1 MTTALVLALLAL
13 SPVPAAALPHRV
25 AVLVGANQPGP
36 GRRPLQHA
44 YHDAEQMAEVLAA
57 VGRFPAGQIHLLR
70 DPSPEEVLALLQ
82 RSAALLRFSDSL
94 LYFYYSGHADE
105 QSLYPGGKPLS
116 LSAVR
121 AALDAT
127 GASVRLGVVDACRGG
142 AWTRAK
148 GLVADAPFEVPV
160 NLGNE
165 GSVLIASSSGLESAH
180 ESDALQG
187 SFFTHHLVAGLRGA
201 ADKSGNGEIT
211 LSEAFEYAK
220 ERTVRDTA
228 QVAREPQH
236 PSYAVNLRGRQDLV
250 LAQLATS
257 PSALVLGQQNGPL
270 DLIQLE
276 TGLTV
281 LELAPGNRRVRLALR
296 PGRYLVRRPSV
307 QGNFTREVAVAAGG
321 EVAIDEAD
329 LTLLGA
335 SRLSAKGSVD
345 RSLYLTGTTL
355 PRRTMA
361 LSLAFGLEVG
371 WSHAGLFDNLP
382 ASDGNAEVQLA
393 WRASWLWAL
402 TDRLTWSLPALAFAY
417 RFGERGGWEVVPD
430 GGLFG
435 YGYSSIGG
443 IILQP
448 GAHLG
453 VRRWL
458 GPDLAITATA
468 GGLTQIEGRGRRL
481 PWLFSGS
488 LGVSR
493 TIAEAITLNFS
504 ASGYANLHGLE
515 DQHDTGVT
523 FGSVQ
528 MLGLRSL
535 PLLEWHL
542 GHGLALDLHAV
553 VGHSFTRDRW
563 SYSSLL
569 GLSYVF

>member
-1 MTTALVLALLAL
+1 MMLALVALVAVAPLA
-13 SPVPAAALPHRV
+13 SPPLPHRV

-36 GRRPLQHA
+36 GRHPLQHA

-57 VGRFPAGQIHLLR
+57 VGRFPAAQIHVLR
-70 DPSPEEVLALLQ
+70 DPAPEEVLALLQ
-82 RSAALLRFSDSL
+82 SSSALLRAPDSL
-94 LYFYYSGHADE
+94 LYFYYSGHADD
-105 QSLYPGGKPLS
+105 QSLFPAGRPLS
-116 LSAVR
+116 LAAVR
-121 AALDAT
+121 AALDAS
-127 GASVRLGVVDACRGG
+127 GATVRLGIVDACRGG
-142 AWTRAK
+142 AWTRTK

-187 SFFTHHLVAGLRGA
+187 SFFTHHFVAGLRGA
-201 ADKSGNGEIT
+201 ADKSGNGEVT

-236 PSYAVNLRGRQDLV
+236 PSYAMNLRGRQDLV

-257 PSALVLGQQNGPL
+257 PSALVLGQESGPL
-270 DLIQLE
+270 DVIQLE
-276 TGLTV
+276 SGLTV
-281 LELAPGNRRVRLALR
+281 LELAPGSRRVRLALR
-296 PGRYLVRRPSV
+296 PGRYLVRRTGA
-307 QGNFTREVAVAAGG
+307 QGNFTREIAVAAGS
-321 EVAIDEAD
+321 EVAVEEAQ

-335 SRLSAKGSVD
+335 PGLAAKGSGD
-345 RSLYLTGTTL
+345 RSLFLTGTTL

-361 LSLAFGLEVG
+361 LSLSFGLQVG
-371 WSHAGLFDNLP
+371 WSRASLVDNLP
-382 ASDGNAEVQLA
+382 AAQRDAEVKLA
-393 WRASWLWAL
+393 FGASWLWAL

-435 YGYSSIGG
+435 YGYSSLNG

-448 GAHLG
+448 GGHLG
-453 VRRWL
+453 VRRWF
-458 GPDLAITATA
+458 GRDLAVAATA
-468 GGLTQIEGRGRRL
+468 GGATQVEGQGGRE

-488 LGVSR
+488 LGVSY
-493 TIAEAITLNFS
+493 TVAETVTFNLS
-504 ASGYANLHGLE
+504 AGGYVDLHGQE
-515 DQHDTGVT
+515 NSHDTGVLL
-523 FGSVQ
+523 GSAQ
-528 MLGLRSL
+528 TLALRT
-535 PLLEWHL
+535 PALLEWHL
-542 GHGLALDLHAV
+542 GHGLALDLDAV
-553 VGHSFTRDRW
+553 VGHSFSLDRW

>member
-1 MTTALVLALLAL
+1 MTTMLVLALLAL
-13 SPVPAAALPHRV
+13 SPQPAPPLPHRV

-36 GRRPLQHA
+36 GRRPLLHA
-44 YHDAEQMAEVLAA
+44 HHDAAQMAEVLAA

-70 DPSPEEVLALLQ
+70 DPAPQEVLALLQ
-82 RSAALLRFSDSL
+82 RSAALLRSPDSL

-105 QSLYPGGKPLS
+105 QSLYPAGKALP

-121 AALDAT
+121 AALEAT
-127 GASVRLGVVDACRGG
+127 GASVRLGLVDACRGG
-142 AWTRAK
+142 AWTRTK
-148 GLVADAPFEVPV
+148 GLVAEAPFEVPV

-187 SFFTHHLVAGLRGA
+187 SFFTHHFVAGLRGA
-201 ADKSGNGEIT
+201 ADKSQNGEVT

-228 QVAREPQH
+228 QVARDPQH

-257 PSALVLGQQNGPL
+257 PSALVVGQKNGPL
-270 DLIQLE
+270 DIVQLE

-296 PGRYLVRRPSV
+296 PGRYLVRRTSA

-321 EVAIDEAD
+321 EVAIEEAD

-335 SRLSAKGSVD
+335 SRLSAKGSGD

-371 WSHAGLFDNLP
+371 WSHASLIDNLP
-382 ASDGNAEVQLA
+382 SSEANAEVQLA
-393 WRASWLWAL
+393 WQASWLWAI

-435 YGYSSIGG
+435 YGYSSIAGL
-443 IILQP
+443 ILQP
-448 GAHLG
+448 GVHLG

-458 GPDLAITATA
+458 GPDLAITGTA
-468 GGLTQIEGRGRRL
+468 GGLTQIQGSGDRV

-493 TIAEAITLNFS
+493 TIAEVITVNFS
-504 ASGYANLHGLE
+504 ASGYLNLRGQE
-515 DQHDTGVT
+515 DRRDAGVT

-528 MLGLRSL
+528 MLGLRTL
-535 PLLEWHL
+535 PLLEWHV
-542 GHGLALDLHAV
+542 GHGVALDLHAF
-553 VGHSFTRDRW
+553 VGHSFSRERW

-569 GLSYVF
+569 GLTYVF